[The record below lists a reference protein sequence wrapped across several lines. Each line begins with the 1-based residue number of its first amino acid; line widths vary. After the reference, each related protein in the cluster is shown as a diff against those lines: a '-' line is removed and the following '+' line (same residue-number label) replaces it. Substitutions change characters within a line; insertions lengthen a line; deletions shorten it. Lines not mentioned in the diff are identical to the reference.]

1 MGITFLFREI
11 FIDGEVVLQTRFNG
25 NFLEKFWECIERKW
39 IDSYPSFL
47 KRLNRFTVVII
58 CLIFQNY

>member
-1 MGITFLFREI
+1 MRITFLFREI

-25 NFLEKFWECIERKW
+25 NFLEKFWECIQKKW
-39 IDSYPSFL
+39 IDSNFFP
-47 KRLNRFTVVII
+47 RLNRFTVVII